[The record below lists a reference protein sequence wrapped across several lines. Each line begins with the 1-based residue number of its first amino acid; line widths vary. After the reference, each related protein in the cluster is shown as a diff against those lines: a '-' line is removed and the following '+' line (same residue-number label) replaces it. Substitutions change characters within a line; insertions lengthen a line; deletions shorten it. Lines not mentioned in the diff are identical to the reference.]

1 MCGITGF
8 LGKGSESDLKK
19 MVDSIKH
26 RGPDDSG
33 LYFSGDVALG
43 HTRLSI
49 LDLSEA
55 GHQPMFNSDKSVG
68 IIFNGEI
75 YNFPEIKKW
84 LDDLGYSFKS
94 SSDTEAIIYLY
105 EQFGEKCFEKMN
117 GMFALALYDFN
128 KRKLILARD
137 RMGKKPLY
145 WAFFSGTLLFGSE
158 LKSLFQHPSF
168 KKEIDIVSLNK
179 YLQFDYVPTPYTIFQ
194 NVYKLEP
201 ASYLAFENG
210 KIEKKKYWFPELK
223 EENITFN
230 QSLKDLDKKLEE
242 SVKSRLLSDVP
253 LGIFLSGGLDSS
265 IIAYYAQK
273 NSKEKI
279 KTFSIGFEEKSFDES
294 NYARR
299 VASIL
304 KTDHYEKILNAKES
318 LELIPKIADILDEPI
333 ADASIIP
340 TYLLSQFTREHVTV
354 ALGGDGGDELFAGYP
369 TFQAQSFVDLYEK
382 IPEFFRKNILEKAIH
397 ALPAFE
403 ENFSMGFKLQKFISG
418 IHGENKY
425 LHQRWL
431 GSFGNEERKRLFKK
445 EIWKKIKNENEF
457 DDIDR
462 YLNEIPQ
469 GDFRNKILYVY
480 MRTYMMDQ
488 VMVKVD
494 RAGMAN
500 ALETRA
506 PFLDTS
512 LVEFA
517 NSLPY
522 SYKYRNFTTKYIL
535 KKLMKDKLPKD
546 IVYRR
551 KKGFGIPLGKWLKGD
566 LKDWCN
572 EILSEKN
579 TKKIGLFEYS
589 YIDII
594 KDEHFS
600 GRKDNRKL
608 LWNLLMFYL
617 WHEKWNVK

>member
-1 MCGITGF
+1 MTAGLCFAAGMTTRS
-8 LGKGSESDLKK
+8 SEESSLANKT
-19 MVDSIKH
+19 VCSY
-26 RGPDDSG
+26 
-33 LYFSGDVALG
+33 LNAL
-43 HTRLSI
+43 RRI
-49 LDLSEA
+49 
-55 GHQPMFNSDKSVG
+55 
-68 IIFNGEI
+68 
-75 YNFPEIKKW
+75 
-84 LDDLGYSFKS
+84 
-94 SSDTEAIIYLY
+94 
-105 EQFGEKCFEKMN
+105 
-117 GMFALALYDFN
+117 
-128 KRKLILARD
+128 RKLN
-137 RMGKKPLY
+137 
-145 WAFFSGTLLFGSE
+145 W
-158 LKSLFQHPSF
+158 
-168 KKEIDIVSLNK
+168 
-179 YLQFDYVPTPYTIFQ
+179 
-194 NVYKLEP
+194 
-201 ASYLAFENG
+201 
-210 KIEKKKYWFPELK
+210 
-223 EENITFN
+223 
-230 QSLKDLDKKLEE
+230 
-242 SVKSRLLSDVP
+242 
-253 LGIFLSGGLDSS
+253 
-265 IIAYYAQK
+265 
-273 NSKEKI
+273 
-279 KTFSIGFEEKSFDES
+279 
-294 NYARR
+294 R
-299 VASIL
+299 V
-304 KTDHYEKILNAKES
+304 
-318 LELIPKIADILDEPI
+318 
-333 ADASIIP
+333 
-340 TYLLSQFTREHVTV
+340 R
-354 ALGGDGGDELFAGYP
+354 
-369 TFQAQSFVDLYEK
+369 
-382 IPEFFRKNILEKAIH
+382 
-397 ALPAFE
+397 
-403 ENFSMGFKLQKFISG
+403 
-418 IHGENKY
+418 
-425 LHQRWL
+425 
-431 GSFGNEERKRLFKK
+431 
-445 EIWKKIKNENEF
+445 IKNENEF